1 MQHKKRTPR
10 QRKKSATKKGR
21 PVGTGTKLT
30 AAVLEGIC
38 ASLRIGVP
46 AKFAAEKEGIH
57 ERTFY
62 DWLAKGEKGTQPY
75 RRLALA
81 AMRATAEGVC
91 NLTARAL
98 AGGSGA
104 AQATWILERRFR
116 REYAQR
122 TIGREAPADDGS
134 LAEHLRL
141 GAQVRG
147 CPEASRLMHE
157 SLAAAV
163 EFDRAKASSDDSE
176 A

>member
-1 MQHKKRTPR
+1 MQHKKRTLR
-10 QRKKSATKKGR
+10 QRKKSAAKKGR

-104 AQATWILERRFR
+104 AQATWILERR
-116 REYAQR
+116 
-122 TIGREAPADDGS
+122 EAPADDGS
-134 LAEHLRL
+134 LAEHLRV

>member
-1 MQHKKRTPR
+1 
-10 QRKKSATKKGR
+10 
-21 PVGTGTKLT
+21 
-30 AAVLEGIC
+30 
-38 ASLRIGVP
+38 VP
-46 AKFAAEKEGIH
+46 ARFAAEKEGIR

-62 DWLAKGEKGTQPY
+62 DWLDKGEKGIKPY
-75 RRLALA
+75 RDLALA

-98 AGGSGA
+98 AGGGGA

-122 TIGREAPADDGS
+122 TIGREAPADDGN
-134 LAEHLRL
+134 LAECRRAADLI
-141 GAQVRG
+141 RG

-163 EFDRAKASSDDSE
+163 EFERSKASSDDSE